1 MCGQCGAG
9 TWGWAA
15 LGLGPSA
22 RIQLPQ
28 VEGVSLLSSNF
39 FYIPELAA
47 RPHLTLLGSTPLPTP
62 SVFTY

>member
-9 TWGWAA
+9 AWGWAA

-28 VEGVSLLSSNF
+28 VEGVSLLASNSL
-39 FYIPELAA
+39 YIPELAA
-47 RPHLTLLGSTPLPTP
+47 GPHLILLGFTPLPTP
-62 SVFTY
+62 SVFSY